1 MNFSTDLLPQL
12 DRIGWSLPLF
22 FVAFVSLWLAK
33 ALYQKTEHFNFH
45 KELTEKDNPA
55 FGLALTGYLLGAT
68 LALSGAYPKDPA
80 LGWEALQEAVGWL
93 AVQGVLVTIL
103 MRTSA
108 WILSNAVVSK
118 FGVTQ
123 EMVEDRNA
131 GAGAVL
137 AGGCIAAGLIL
148 RGALSGESA
157 SRLLAFRDLLAF
169 WALGQC
175 VLIGGAKL
183 YNGSVRYDVQNTIAK
198 HDNVAAGCSLAGF
211 LIALGILIDAAL
223 TGASGQLLKEGLLT
237 LMIAAVGLL
246 LLFCTS
252 LIAGR
257 LFLPGTSI
265 AKEISSDKNPAAGL
279 LSAGCFIAIALLLAR
294 VITH

>member
-1 MNFSTDLLPQL
+1 MNFATDLLPQL

-22 FVAFVSLWLAK
+22 LVAFASLWLAK
-33 ALYQKTEHFNFH
+33 ALYQKTERFNFH
-45 KELTEKDNPA
+45 RELTEKDNPA

-68 LALSGAYPKDPA
+68 LALTGAYPRDPVLGWEPLVEA
-80 LGWEALQEAVGWL
+80 LGWL
-93 AVQGVLVTIL
+93 AAQGVLVACL
-103 MRTSA
+103 MRASA
-108 WILSNAVVSK
+108 WLLSNAVVSK
-118 FGVTQ
+118 FAVTE
-123 EMVEDRNA
+123 EMVEDRNT

-157 SRLLAFRDLLAF
+157 SRLLALRDLLAF

-175 VLIGGAKL
+175 ILIAGTRL
-183 YNGSVRYDVQNTIAK
+183 YNKTIRYDVQGTIAN
-198 HDNVAAGCSLAGF
+198 HDNLSAGCSFAGF

-223 TGASGQLLKEGLLT
+223 TGASSQLLKESLLT
-237 LMIAAVGLL
+237 LVIAAAGLL

-257 LFLPGTSI
+257 LFLPGTSL
-265 AKEISSDKNPAAGL
+265 AKEVSGDKNPAAGL
-279 LSAGCFIAIALLLAR
+279 LSAGCFIAVSLLLAK
-294 VITH
+294 VISH